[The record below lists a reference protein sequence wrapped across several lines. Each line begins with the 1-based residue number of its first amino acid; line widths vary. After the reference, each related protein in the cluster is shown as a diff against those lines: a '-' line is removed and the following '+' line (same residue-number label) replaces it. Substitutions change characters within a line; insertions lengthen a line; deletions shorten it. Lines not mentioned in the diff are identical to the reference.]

1 MRIDA
6 FNANLVARGVQVDIR
21 GYIKEINDEIFKQP
35 IETFAD
41 DLVDLVFQDECCISQ
56 DKLVKY
62 GVLADVQTSGHV
74 LRIITQYKL
83 VLNVDFRPTSDAS
96 RGGRPA
102 TIYMFHPDA
111 FELCLMRSKN
121 TRIYARYYSLVHKCV
136 FFYNKY
142 QIATREHAVARL
154 TSKNTDLERMV
165 QELIR
170 TTNQRGDEAKA
181 DRSAMSADLGE
192 MKADLRE
199 IKGQNATLIDSVY
212 AVKRQNDVLAGASL
226 QISAKLGVVSGRRV
240 AAAADIALPPGDN
253 SKSDSFVLLA
263 LDDAKY
269 HVLRTQTKSVTAEM
283 RKQRGKYPGMREVLH
298 LRDVPNSK
306 HLWNRGRETLG
317 DRIKTT
323 SPSHTTFTLER
334 DTTEVDVIDTMNK
347 LHGEPT
353 KRAED
358 DSSRDREWVG
368 EQLVTVEAAQ
378 DSTTH
383 VMTIV
388 ETTVT
393 KTRTVKLDA
402 AELDAALLEMLN
414 L

>member
-1 MRIDA
+1 MSTATRVQA
-6 FNANLVARGVQVDIR
+6 FNDDLVARGGQIDIR
-21 GYIKEINDEIFKQP
+21 TYIKRINDDIFKQP
-35 IETFAD
+35 IEMFVD
-41 DLVDLVFQDECCISQ
+41 DLIDLVVQDECCIPH
-56 DKLVKY
+56 DKLVTY
-62 GVLADVQTSGHV
+62 GVLTDAHTSNHV
-74 LRIITQYKL
+74 LRVITQYQL
-83 VLNVDFRPTSDAS
+83 VPDVDFRPTSGTS
-96 RGGRPA
+96 QGGRRA
-102 TIYMFHPDA
+102 TVYMFHPDA

-121 TRIYARYYSLVHKCV
+121 TRVYARYYSLIHKCV
-136 FFYNKY
+136 LFYNKY
-142 QIATREHAVARL
+142 QIEVERYKSARL
-154 TSKNTDLERMV
+154 FERNGDLERMMV
-165 QELIR
+165 DMR
-170 TTNQRGDEAKA
+170 TQFANS
-181 DRSAMSADLGE
+181 DRKFDRMEVKIDNLGQ
-192 MKADLRE
+192 
-199 IKGQNATLIDSVY
+199 QNATLIDSVH
-212 AVKRQNDVLAGASL
+212 AVKRQNDVIAGASL

-269 HVLRTQTKSVTAEM
+269 HVLRTQTKSVPAEM
-283 RKQRGKYPGMREVLH
+283 RKQRAKYAGVREILH

-358 DSSRDREWVG
+358 DSSRDREWVD

-383 VMTIV
+383 VLTIV